1 MNCVRKH
8 HVSVWKCS
16 GLIMFF
22 SLRFLRNGID
32 FFFWF
37 NYEAIPFF
45 YHKKYKNDRLHV
57 SKSLFWTS
65 TWSLGILS
73 SCFLRGWVGGC
84 QGVRQ
89 HFLKFFCNVTYYFET
104 LYKLTRILL
113 TAANKRDMGNGLWPR
128 LIFQANTISKNFNWK
143 PFGQKL
149 HQDIPPIF
157 IYLEL
162 TEITTKFSNPEYFI
176 KLGFTSI
183 VQIFSY
189 RN

>member
-1 MNCVRKH
+1 
-8 HVSVWKCS
+8 
-16 GLIMFF
+16 MFF
-22 SLRFLRNGID
+22 SLRFLQKRD
-32 FFFWF
+32 WFFF
-37 NYEAIPFF
+37 ISIQSRGDPFF
-45 YHKKYKNDRLHV
+45 TIKRIRMIDYMFPRVSSEHLHDLWAFFRLV
-57 SKSLFWTS
+57 SCV
-65 TWSLGILS
+65 G
-73 SCFLRGWVGGC
+73 GWGGC